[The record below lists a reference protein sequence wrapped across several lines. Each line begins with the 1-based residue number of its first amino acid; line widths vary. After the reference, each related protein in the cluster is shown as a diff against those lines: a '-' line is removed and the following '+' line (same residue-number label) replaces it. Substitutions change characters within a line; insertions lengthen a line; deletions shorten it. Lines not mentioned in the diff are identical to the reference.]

1 MNYVVY
7 QIVYCWVFHQIPV
20 LTHISFLFSQTKHH
34 VNSTYVMQM
43 MCAVFNCSTNHAYAC
58 KGCHAGLSILNH
70 QWYVVDVIIIIWLFK
85 AILVDWLLHSGNYL
99 WLSHHQCKAVHGFPY
114 HCDHMI
120 FHAFSHPVH
129 FNTQNLV
136 CCDKYLIACISIYYC
151 EKKSEKKTDT
161 KKGGENTKRLQ

>member
-1 MNYVVY
+1 
-7 QIVYCWVFHQIPV
+7 
-20 LTHISFLFSQTKHH
+20 
-34 VNSTYVMQM
+34 
-43 MCAVFNCSTNHAYAC
+43 MCCFNCSTNHAYAC

-99 WLSHHQCKAVHGFPY
+99 WLSHHQCEAVHGFPY

-161 KKGGENTKRLQ
+161 RKVVKTRKDFNNVKSDLANSIQFNPIFIKYRYILFGYIYVYMYLSSKAFSFD